1 MRLKGLFTA
10 GALVA
15 LGATAA
21 RADDLT
27 GQQRFLCTAAQVTL
41 CYTDGD
47 CDKGSA
53 WDFDVPQF
61 IEVDL
66 VQKRLSTTK
75 ASGQSRTTPITSL
88 QRDAGQIVLQ
98 GYENKRAFSFL
109 IDEKT
114 GWLTVA
120 IARRDV
126 AVTVFGAC
134 TPSGGGAP

>member
-1 MRLKGLFTA
+1 MRCTTLMLA
-10 GALVA
+10 ALVA
-15 LGATAA
+15 ATGATAS

-27 GQQRFLCTAAQVTL
+27 GQQRFLCTASQVTL

-47 CDKGSA
+47 CDKGSP

-66 VQKRLSTTK
+66 QAKRLSTTK
-75 ASGQSRTTPITSL
+75 ASGQSRTTPIVNM
-88 QRDAGQIVLQ
+88 QRDAGQVVLQ

-114 GWLTVA
+114 GWMTVA
-120 IARRDV
+120 VARRDV

-134 TPSGGGAP
+134 TPKTAGE

>member
-1 MRLKGLFTA
+1 MRRTLMLAAVLMIG
-10 GALVA
+10 VA
-15 LGATAA
+15 AV

-27 GQQRFLCTAAQVTL
+27 GQQRFLCTASQVTL

-66 VQKRLSTTK
+66 QAKRLSTTK
-75 ASGQSRTTPITSL
+75 ASGQSRTTPITNL
-88 QRDAGQIVLQ
+88 QRDGGQVVLQ

-114 GWLTVA
+114 GWMTVA
-120 IARRDV
+120 VARRDI

-134 TPSGGGAP
+134 TPKTAGE

>member
-1 MRLKGLFTA
+1 MLA
-10 GALVA
+10 ALLA
-15 LGATAA
+15 AIGATAS

-27 GQQRFLCTAAQVTL
+27 GQQRILCTVSQVTL

-66 VQKRLSTTK
+66 QQKKLSTTK
-75 ASGQSRTTPITSL
+75 ASGQNRTTPIVNL
-88 QRDAGQIVLQ
+88 QRDAGQIVAQ

-114 GWLTVA
+114 GWMTVA
-120 IARRDV
+120 VARRDV

-134 TPSGGGAP
+134 TPKTAGE

>member
-1 MRLKGLFTA
+1 MRLAHLTIV
-10 GALVA
+10 VA
-15 LGATAA
+15 FLGAASLGT

-27 GQQRFLCTAAQVTL
+27 GQQKFLCTASQVTL

-66 VQKRLSTTK
+66 QQKRLSTTK
-75 ASGQSRTTPITSL
+75 ASGQSRTTPIMSL

-114 GWLTVA
+114 GWVTVA

-134 TPSGGGAP
+134 TPGGGGAQ

>member
-1 MRLKGLFTA
+1 MRRTTLILA
-10 GALVA
+10 ALVA
-15 LGATAA
+15 ATGATAS

-27 GQQRFLCTAAQVTL
+27 GQQRFLCTASQVTL

-47 CDKGSA
+47 CDKGTA

-66 VQKRLSTTK
+66 QAKRLSTTK
-75 ASGQSRTTPITSL
+75 ASGQSRTTPILNL

-114 GWLTVA
+114 GWMTVA
-120 IARRDV
+120 VARRDI

-134 TPSGGGAP
+134 TPKTTGE

>member
-1 MRLKGLFTA
+1 MRRTTLMLA
-10 GALVA
+10 AALAAIGAP
-15 LGATAA
+15 AA
-21 RADDLT
+21 RGDDLT
-27 GQQRFLCTAAQVTL
+27 GQQRFLCTASQVTL

-66 VQKRLSTTK
+66 GQKRLSTTK
-75 ASGQSRTTPITSL
+75 ASGQSRTTPIL
-88 QRDAGQIVLQ
+88 NQQRDGGQIVLQ

-114 GWLTVA
+114 GWMTVA
-120 IARRDV
+120 VARRDV

-134 TPSGGGAP
+134 TPKTAGE

>member
-1 MRLKGLFTA
+1 MRGTSLVLAGALLTA
-10 GALVA
+10 GATIV
-15 LGATAA
+15 

-27 GQQRFLCTAAQVTL
+27 GQQRFLCTASQVTL
-41 CYTDGD
+41 CYSDGD

-66 VQKRLSTTK
+66 PAKRLSTTK
-75 ASGQSRTTPITSL
+75 ASGQSRTTPITNL
-88 QRDAGQIVLQ
+88 QREAGQVVLQ

-114 GWLTVA
+114 GWMTVA
-120 IARRDV
+120 VARRDI

-134 TPSGGGAP
+134 TPKTAGE

>member
-1 MRLKGLFTA
+1 MRLKGLFIVC
-10 GALVA
+10 ALVA
-15 LGATAA
+15 LGATAT

-27 GQQRFLCTAAQVTL
+27 GQQRFLCTASQVTL

-66 VQKRLSTTK
+66 GQKRLSTTK
-75 ASGQSRTTPITSL
+75 ASGQSRTTPIL
-88 QRDAGQIVLQ
+88 NQQRDGGQIVLQ

-114 GWLTVA
+114 GWMTVA
-120 IARRDV
+120 VARRDV

-134 TPSGGGAP
+134 TPKTAGE

>member
-10 GALVA
+10 GALVV
-15 LGATAA
+15 LGATAT

-27 GQQRFLCTAAQVTL
+27 GQQRFLCTASQVTL

-66 VQKRLSTTK
+66 GQKRLSTTK
-75 ASGQSRTTPITSL
+75 ASGQSRTTPIL
-88 QRDAGQIVLQ
+88 NQQREGGQVVLQ

-114 GWLTVA
+114 GWMTVA
-120 IARRDV
+120 VARRDV

-134 TPSGGGAP
+134 TPKTAGE

>member
-1 MRLKGLFTA
+1 MRPGSL
-10 GALVA
+10 LVA
-15 LGATAA
+15 GLVAVAFSA
-21 RADDLT
+21 VQADDLT
-27 GQQRFLCTAAQVTL
+27 GQQKFLCTASQVTL
-41 CYTDGD
+41 CYADGD

-53 WDFDVPQF
+53 WEFDVPQF

-66 VQKRLSTTK
+66 GQKRLSTTK
-75 ASGQSRTTPITSL
+75 ASGQSRTTPIVNL
-88 QRDAGQIVLQ
+88 ERDGGQIVLQ

-114 GWLTVA
+114 GWVTAA
-120 IARRDV
+120 IARRDL

>member
-1 MRLKGLFTA
+1 MPRTLVLA
-10 GALVA
+10 GALV
-15 LGATAA
+15 LVGGTAA

-27 GQQRFLCTAAQVTL
+27 AQQRFLCTASQVTL
-41 CYTDGD
+41 CYSDGD

-66 VQKRLSTTK
+66 QQKKLSTTK
-75 ASGQSRTTPITSL
+75 ASGQSRTTPILNL

-114 GWLTVA
+114 GWMTVA
-120 IARRDV
+120 VARRDI

-134 TPSGGGAP
+134 TPKTSGE